1 MKSEV
6 KRPQGGPRRIVYFD
20 LLRAF
25 APLAVILIHV
35 CPNAAKLGGISSTD
49 TADFVLAN
57 TLQLMQ
63 RWAVPVFLM
72 MSGALFL
79 NPKKPFS
86 YKKHFKKYVWR
97 LVLVYIFWSFI
108 YAAVSALIHFG
119 PGEGRLAFFLR
130 LFCGTHYYHLWYLIA
145 LVMMYLLVPILR
157 KVTED
162 RRLLNYYLIIGIV
175 ICFAMPMIGELC
187 EIILAGV
194 KGLNPAIV
202 GAMKGVMDMTEYSAG
217 KLCLYFA
224 VYFVL
229 GYFLHTERLTKF
241 TRVTLYVLG
250 AMALVDAILLSQIK
264 FRLLGHSWSGASE
277 ENINILALTYSVAIF
292 VGAKYALRK
301 TRDLPK
307 WIKSMA
313 KYSFGIYLCHALFVD
328 YVMYYPKR
336 PSIIPVG
343 HRKLEL
349 LLYLGASLAIYMACF
364 CITWA
369 MSRIP
374 VLKKFV

>member
-35 CPNAAKLGGISSTD
+35 CPNAAKLGGIASTD
-49 TADFVLAN
+49 TADFALSNA
-57 TLQLMQ
+57 LQLAQ

-97 LVLVYIFWSFI
+97 LVLVYLFWSFI
-108 YAAVSALIHFG
+108 YAAISTLIHFA
-119 PGEGRLAFFLR
+119 PGEGRAAFFLR
-130 LFCGTHYYHLWYLIA
+130 LMCGTHYYHLWYLIA
-145 LVMMYLLVPILR
+145 LIMLYLMVPILR
-157 KVTED
+157 KVTES
-162 RRLLNYYLIIGIV
+162 RRLLNYFLIIGIV
-175 ICFAMPMIGELC
+175 VCFALPMIGELC
-187 EIILAGV
+187 EIILAGA
-194 KGLNPAIV
+194 KGLNSAL
-202 GAMKGVMDMTEYSAG
+202 AGVLRGVKDMTEYSAG
-217 KLCLYFA
+217 KLSLDFT

-229 GYFLHTERLTKF
+229 GYFLHTEKF
-241 TRVTLYVLG
+241 SRFVRVVLYVFG
-250 AMALVDAILLSQIK
+250 AVALADAIILSRVK
-264 FRLLGHSWSGASE
+264 FKLLGHSWSGAAE
-277 ENINILALTYSVAIF
+277 ENINVLALVYSVAIF

-301 TRDLPK
+301 VRDLPK

-313 KYSFGIYLCHALFVD
+313 KYSFGVYLCHALFVD

-343 HRKLEL
+343 HLKLEL
-349 LLYLGASLAIYMACF
+349 LLYLGASLGIYAASF
-364 CITWA
+364 CVAWI
-369 MSRIP
+369 MSRVP
-374 VLKKFV
+374 LLKKFV